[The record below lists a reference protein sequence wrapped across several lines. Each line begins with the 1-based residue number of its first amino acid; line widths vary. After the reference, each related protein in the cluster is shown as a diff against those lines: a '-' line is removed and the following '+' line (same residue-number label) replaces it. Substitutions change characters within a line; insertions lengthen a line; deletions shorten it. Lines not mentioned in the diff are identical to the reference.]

1 MDYNEAVMYLLTLG
15 RELAA
20 PSHARAAKFDL
31 ANIRALALRMGEPQ
45 EKFKSVHIAGTNGKG
60 STAAMVERIL
70 RRAGFKTG
78 LYTSPHLER
87 INERIRV
94 NGAEIS
100 DAEFAAAF
108 TRLRDLIEGMLST
121 GELAAHPTY
130 FECVTAMALDVYAR
144 EGVDFAVLEV
154 GMGGRLDSTNI
165 VGPEVAV
172 ITQIA
177 FDHESFLGHSI
188 AEIAGEKAG
197 IIKPGVPVVSA
208 AEHPEARAVIRRR
221 AEELKAPL
229 VEIDTA
235 YRVEEI
241 GARDGFYSAIV
252 TDVGGKGA
260 QAGTVPTGRQVPV
273 LPNARRIELK
283 LGLAGRYQVR
293 NAVTALAAA
302 RVLADR
308 SLTERLLT
316 GRGLQITDAH
326 IADGIAQVQW
336 PGRLERIA
344 EQPTV
349 FLDGTHNAAG
359 ARELATFWDE
369 HLAGRRI
376 HLVYGSV
383 RDKSVDEIAGL
394 LFPRA
399 ARVTVTAPRQPR
411 ALSAE
416 ALAEMTRHLAPQMDV
431 VADASEAVA
440 QALERA
446 GREDVVFVTGSLYL
460 VGEISRWWKSG
471 AAHAR
476 SAANHP
482 A

>member
-1 MDYNEAVMYLLTLG
+1 MEYNESVRYLLTLG

-20 PSHARAAKFDL
+20 PSHAKAAKFDL
-31 ANIRALALRMGEPQ
+31 ANIRALALRMGTPQ
-45 EKFKSVHIAGTNGKG
+45 KNFSSVHIAGTNGKG

-70 RRAGFKTG
+70 RSAGFKTG

-108 TRLRDLIEGMLST
+108 TRQHGLIEAMLST

-130 FECVTAMALDVYAR
+130 FECVTAMALDVFAR
-144 EGVDFAVLEV
+144 ERVEFAVLEV

-165 VGPEVAV
+165 VVPEVSV

-177 FDHESFLGHSI
+177 FDHEAFLGHSI

-208 AEHPEARAVIRRR
+208 AEHPEARAAIRRR
-221 AEELKAPL
+221 AEELEAPL

-235 YRVEEI
+235 YRLEELNSK
-241 GARDGFYSAIV
+241 DGFYSGSVVDLGLDAAHETV
-252 TDVGGKGA
+252 KSA
-260 QAGTVPTGRQVPV
+260 QPGVAV
-273 LPNARRIELK
+273 LPAAVPLELK
-283 LGLAGRYQVR
+283 LGLAGRYQMR
-293 NAVTALAAA
+293 NAVTAMAAA
-302 RVLADR
+302 RLLA
-308 SLTERLLT
+308 
-316 GRGLQITDAH
+316 GRGYKITDED
-326 IADGIAQVQW
+326 IAEGIARVQW

-344 EQPTV
+344 EGPTV

-359 ARELATFWDE
+359 ARELAEFWDE

-399 ARVTVTAPRQPR
+399 ARVTVTAPGQPR

-416 ALAEMTRHLAPQMDV
+416 ALAEMTRHLAPEMDV
-431 VADASEAVA
+431 VAEASEAVA
-440 QALERA
+440 QAVEEA

-471 AAHAR
+471 AAQAR
-476 SAANHP
+476 SAAKS
-482 A
+482 

>member
-1 MDYNEAVMYLLTLG
+1 MKYNEAVRYLLTLG

-45 EKFKSVHIAGTNGKG
+45 KKFASVHIAGTNGKG
-60 STAAMVERIL
+60 STAAMVEKIL
-70 RRAGFKTG
+70 RCAGFKTG

-94 NGAEIS
+94 NGIEIN

-108 TRLRDLIEGMLST
+108 TRLHGLIEAMLST
-121 GELAAHPTY
+121 GDLAAHPTY
-130 FECVTAMALDVYAR
+130 FECVTAMALDVFAR
-144 EGVDFAVLEV
+144 EDVGFTVLEV

-165 VGPEVAV
+165 VTPEVAV

-197 IIKPGVPVVSA
+197 IIKAGVPVVSA
-208 AEHPEARAVIRRR
+208 AENPEARVVIWRR
-221 AEELKAPL
+221 AGEMKAPL
-229 VEIDTA
+229 VEIDAA
-235 YRVEEI
+235 YRVEKLHAE
-241 GARDGFYSAIV
+241 DGFYSATV
-252 TDVGGKGA
+252 AELGASADQKEAKSA
-260 QAGTVPTGRQVPV
+260 QAGTPV
-273 LPNARRIELK
+273 LPLPRRIELK

-293 NAVTALAAA
+293 NAVTALAIA
-302 RVLADR
+302 RMLA
-308 SLTERLLT
+308 
-316 GRGLQITDAH
+316 GREFTITDAH
-326 IADGIAQVQW
+326 IAEGIARVQW
-336 PGRLERIA
+336 QGRLERIA
-344 EQPTV
+344 EQPAV

-359 ARELATFWDE
+359 ARELAAFWDE
-369 HLAGRRI
+369 QLAGRRI

-399 ARVTVTAPRQPR
+399 ARVTVTAPGQPR
-411 ALSAE
+411 ALSAD

-431 VADASEAVA
+431 VPDASEAVA
-440 QALERA
+440 RA
-446 GREDVVFVTGSLYL
+446 IESAAREDVVFVTGSLYL
-460 VGEISRWWKSG
+460 VGEISKWWKSG
-471 AAHAR
+471 AARAR
-476 SAANHP
+476 ISAKQP

>member
-1 MDYNEAVMYLLTLG
+1 MEYNEAVRYLLTLG

-31 ANIRALALRMGEPQ
+31 ANTRALAMRMGQPQ
-45 EKFKSVHIAGTNGKG
+45 RNFASVHIAGTNGKG

-70 RRAGFKTG
+70 RSAGYKTG

-87 INERIRV
+87 INERIRI
-94 NGAEIS
+94 NGEEIS

-108 TRLRDLIEGMLST
+108 TRLHGLIEAMLST

-130 FECVTAMALDVYAR
+130 FECVTAMALDVFAR
-144 EGVDFAVLEV
+144 ERVEFAVLEV

-165 VGPEVAV
+165 VVPTVSV

-188 AEIAGEKAG
+188 TEIAAEKAG

-229 VEIDTA
+229 VEIDEA
-235 YRVEEI
+235 YRVEELSS
-241 GARDGFYSAIV
+241 RDGFYSAAV
-252 TDVGGKGA
+252 TSVDADEGDEAVKGA
-260 QAGTVPTGRQVPV
+260 QTGMSV
-273 LPNARRIELK
+273 LPKARVELK
-283 LGLAGRYQVR
+283 LGLAGRYQMR
-293 NAVTALAAA
+293 NAVPALAAA
-302 RVLADR
+302 RVLA
-308 SLTERLLT
+308 
-316 GRGLQITDAH
+316 GRGFKITNEN
-326 IADGIAQVQW
+326 IADGVARVQW

-349 FLDGTHNAAG
+349 FLDGTHNSAG
-359 ARELATFWDE
+359 ARTLVEFWDE

-376 HLVYGSV
+376 HLIYGSV

-399 ARVTVTAPRQPR
+399 ARVTVTAPGQPR

-431 VADASEAVA
+431 VPDASEAVA
-440 QALERA
+440 RALEET

-460 VGEISRWWKSG
+460 VGEISRWWKTG
-471 AAHAR
+471 AAQAR
-476 SAANHP
+476 SAANQR

>member
-1 MDYNEAVMYLLTLG
+1 MEYNESVRYLLTLG
-15 RELAA
+15 HELAA
-20 PSHARAAKFDL
+20 PSHAKAAKFDL

-45 EKFKSVHIAGTNGKG
+45 KRFPCVHIAGTNGKG

-70 RRAGFKTG
+70 RSAGFKTG

-87 INERIRV
+87 INERIRL

-108 TRLRDLIEGMLST
+108 TRLHALIEAMLST

-130 FECVTAMALDVYAR
+130 FECVTAMALDVFAR
-144 EGVDFAVLEV
+144 DRVEFAVLEV

-165 VGPEVAV
+165 VMPEVSV

-177 FDHESFLGHSI
+177 FDHEAFLGHSI

-197 IIKPGVPVVSA
+197 IIKKGVPVIGA
-208 AEHPEARAVIRRR
+208 GENPEARAVIRRR
-221 AEELKAPL
+221 AEELGAVL

-235 YRVEEI
+235 YRVE
-241 GARDGFYSAIV
+241 GLDSKDGFYFGRVADVVESTGTDAVVKSAQPGV
-252 TDVGGKGA
+252 A
-260 QAGTVPTGRQVPV
+260 VP
-273 LPNARRIELK
+273 IELMV
-283 LGLAGRYQVR
+283 GLAGRYQMR
-293 NAVTALAAA
+293 NAVTAMAAA
-302 RVLADR
+302 RVLA
-308 SLTERLLT
+308 
-316 GRGLQITDAH
+316 GRGFRITDEK
-326 IADGIAQVQW
+326 IAEGIARVQW
-336 PGRLERIA
+336 PGRLERIG

-359 ARELATFWDE
+359 ARELAEFWDE

-399 ARVTVTAPRQPR
+399 ARVTVTAPGQPR

-416 ALAEMTRHLAPQMDV
+416 ALAEMTQHLAPEMDV
-431 VADASEAVA
+431 VAEASESVA
-440 QALERA
+440 RA
-446 GREDVVFVTGSLYL
+446 IEEAGPGDVVFVTGSLYL

-471 AAHAR
+471 AMRLR
-476 SAANHP
+476 SAAKN
-482 A
+482 

>member
-1 MDYNEAVMYLLTLG
+1 MEYNESVRYLLTLG

-20 PSHARAAKFDL
+20 PSHAKAAKFDL
-31 ANIRALALRMGEPQ
+31 ANIRALAARMGEPQ
-45 EKFKSVHIAGTNGKG
+45 KQFASVHIAGTNGKG

-70 RRAGFKTG
+70 RSAGFKTG

-94 NGAEIS
+94 NGVEIS

-108 TRLRDLIEGMLST
+108 TRLRGLIEAMLST
-121 GELAAHPTY
+121 GEVAAHPTY
-130 FECVTAMALDVYAR
+130 FECVTAMAMDVFAR
-144 EGVDFAVLEV
+144 ERVEFAVLEV

-165 VGPEVAV
+165 VTPEVSV

-177 FDHESFLGHSI
+177 FDHEAFLGHSI

-197 IIKPGVPVVSA
+197 IIKRDVPVVSA
-208 AEHPEARAVIRRR
+208 AEHPEAKAVIRRR
-221 AEELKAPL
+221 AEELGTVL
-229 VEIDTA
+229 VEIDAA
-235 YRVEEI
+235 YRVQ
-241 GARDGFYSAIV
+241 ALNSQDGFYL
-252 TDVGGKGA
+252 
-260 QAGTVPTGRQVPV
+260 GTVVDLGPDAAHQEVKNAQTGMSV
-273 LPNARRIELK
+273 LPTARPIELR
-283 LGLAGRYQVR
+283 LGLAGRYQMR
-293 NAVTALAAA
+293 NAVTAMAAA
-302 RVLADR
+302 RVLAR
-308 SLTERLLT
+308 
-316 GRGLQITDAH
+316 RGFRITDEN
-326 IADGIAQVQW
+326 IAEGIARVQW

-359 ARELATFWDE
+359 ARELAEFWDE

-399 ARVTVTAPRQPR
+399 ARVTVTAPGQPR

-416 ALAEMTRHLAPQMDV
+416 ALAEMTRHLAPELDV
-431 VADASEAVA
+431 MAEASEAVA
-440 QALERA
+440 RA
-446 GREDVVFVTGSLYL
+446 VEEAGPGGVVFVTGSLYL

-471 AAHAR
+471 AVRAR
-476 SAANHP
+476 SAAKN
-482 A
+482 

>member
-1 MDYNEAVMYLLTLG
+1 MEYNEAVRYLLTLG

-31 ANIRALALRMGEPQ
+31 ANIRALADRMDQPQ

-70 RRAGFKTG
+70 RHAGFKTG

-108 TRLRDLIEGMLST
+108 TQLHRLVEEMLST

-130 FECVTAMALDVYAR
+130 FECVTAMALDVFAR
-144 EGVDFAVLEV
+144 QGVDFAVLEV

-165 VGPEVAV
+165 VTPEVTV

-197 IIKPGVPVVSA
+197 ILKAGVPVVSA
-208 AEHPEARAVIRRR
+208 AENEEARAVIRRR

-235 YRVEEI
+235 YRVEELKSK
-241 GARDGFYSAIV
+241 DGFYSAMVADIGV
-252 TDVGGKGA
+252 
-260 QAGTVPTGRQVPV
+260 AGEKA
-273 LPNARRIELK
+273 ARRVEVK
-283 LGLAGRYQVR
+283 PGLAGRYQVR

-302 RVLADR
+302 RVLA
-308 SLTERLLT
+308 
-316 GRGLQITDAH
+316 GHGVHITDEE

-359 ARELATFWDE
+359 ARELAAFWDE

-416 ALAEMTRHLAPQMDV
+416 ALAEMTHDLAPRMDV

-440 QALERA
+440 RALESA
-446 GREDVVFVTGSLYL
+446 AREDVVFVTGSLYL
-460 VGEISRWWKSG
+460 VGEVSRWWKSG
-471 AAHAR
+471 AAHVR
-476 SAANHP
+476 GAANHT
-482 A
+482 ALKIC

>member
-1 MDYNEAVMYLLTLG
+1 MEYKDAVRYLLTLG

-31 ANIRALALRMGEPQ
+31 ANIRALAARMGEPQ
-45 EKFKSVHIAGTNGKG
+45 RKFASVHIAGTNGKG
-60 STAAMVERIL
+60 STAAMVESIL

-108 TRLRDLIEGMLST
+108 TRLRGLVEEMLST
-121 GELAAHPTY
+121 SELAAHPTY
-130 FECVTAMALDVYAR
+130 FECVTAMALDVFAR
-144 EGVDFAVLEV
+144 EGVEFAALEV

-165 VGPEVAV
+165 VMPEVAV

-177 FDHESFLGHSI
+177 FDHEAFLGHSI

-197 IIKPGVPVVSA
+197 ILKPGVPVVSA
-208 AEHPEARAVIRRR
+208 AEHPEARVVIQRR
-221 AEELKAPL
+221 AKELNAPL
-229 VEIDTA
+229 VEIDEA
-235 YRVEEI
+235 YRVEELR
-241 GARDGFYSAIV
+241 ARDGFYSAVISE
-252 TDVGGKGA
+252 KA
-260 QAGTVPTGRQVPV
+260 AGDP
-273 LPNARRIELK
+273 RRIELK

-293 NAVTALAAA
+293 NAVTALAVAH
-302 RVLADR
+302 VLA
-308 SLTERLLT
+308 ER
-316 GRGLQITDAH
+316 RVQITDDN
-326 IADGIAQVQW
+326 ISDGITQVQW

-349 FLDGTHNAAG
+349 FLDGTHNPAG
-359 ARELATFWDE
+359 ARELAAFWDE

-376 HLVYGSV
+376 HLIYGSV

-416 ALAEMTRHLAPQMDV
+416 ALAEMTRHLAPHLDV
-431 VADASEAVA
+431 VADASEAFA
-440 QALERA
+440 RALGNA
-446 GREDVVFVTGSLYL
+446 AREDVVFVTGSLYL
-460 VGEISRWWKSG
+460 VGEISPLWKSG
-471 AAHAR
+471 AANAR
-476 SAANHP
+476 STANHP
-482 A
+482 T

>member
-1 MDYNEAVMYLLTLG
+1 MDYNEAVRYLLTLG

-31 ANIRALALRMGEPQ
+31 ANIRALAARMGEPQ
-45 EKFKSVHIAGTNGKG
+45 TNFKSVHIAGTNGKG
-60 STAAMVERIL
+60 STAAMVESIL
-70 RRAGFKTG
+70 RCAGFKTG

-108 TRLRDLIEGMLST
+108 TRLHKLIEEMLST

-130 FECVTAMALDVYAR
+130 FECVTAMALDVFAR
-144 EGVDFAVLEV
+144 EGVEFTVLEV

-165 VGPEVAV
+165 VMPEVAV

-197 IIKPGVPVVSA
+197 IIKAGVAVVSA
-208 AEHPEARAVIRRR
+208 AEHPEARAVIRQR
-221 AEELKAPL
+221 AGELNAKL
-229 VEIDTA
+229 MEIDAA
-235 YRVEEI
+235 YRVEELKS
-241 GARDGFYSAIV
+241 RDGFYSV
-252 TDVGGKGA
+252 NVVDTDADSNGDTAAGGA
-260 QAGTVPTGRQVPV
+260 QTGMPT
-273 LPNARRIELK
+273 LPNTQGIELK

-293 NAVTALAAA
+293 NAVTALAVA
-302 RVLADR
+302 RVLA
-308 SLTERLLT
+308 E
-316 GRGLQITDAH
+316 RGLRITDEN
-326 IADGIAQVQW
+326 IAEGVARVQW

-344 EQPTV
+344 ERPTV

-359 ARELATFWDE
+359 ARELAEFWDE
-369 HLAGRRI
+369 HLAERRI

-399 ARVTVTAPRQPR
+399 ARVTVTAPNQSR
-411 ALSAE
+411 ALSAD
-416 ALAEMTRHLAPQMDV
+416 ALAEMTRHLAPQIDA
-431 VADASEAVA
+431 VADASEAVGR
-440 QALERA
+440 ALERA
-446 GREDVVFVTGSLYL
+446 APEDVVFVTGSLYL

-476 SAANHP
+476 IAANHP

>member
-1 MDYNEAVMYLLTLG
+1 MEYNEAVRYLLTLG

-45 EKFKSVHIAGTNGKG
+45 KRFKSVHIAGTNGKG
-60 STAAMVERIL
+60 STAAMVERVL
-70 RRAGFKTG
+70 RCAGYKTG

-94 NGAEIS
+94 DGAEIS
-100 DAEFAAAF
+100 DAEFAEAF
-108 TRLRDLIEGMLST
+108 TRLRGLIEEMLST

-130 FECVTAMALDVYAR
+130 FECVTAMALEVFAWER
-144 EGVDFAVLEV
+144 VDFAVLEV
-154 GMGGRLDSTNI
+154 GMGGRLDSTN
-165 VGPEVAV
+165 VVKPEVSV

-188 AEIAGEKAG
+188 AEIAREKAG

-221 AEELKAPL
+221 AEELNAPL
-229 VEIDTA
+229 IEIDES

-241 GARDGFYSAIV
+241 RERDGFCSASV
-252 TDVGGKGA
+252 TDVGMKGA
-260 QAGTVPTGRQVPV
+260 QAVMPV
-273 LPNARRIELK
+273 QPNARRIELK
-283 LGLAGRYQVR
+283 PGLAGRYQVR

-302 RVLADR
+302 RVLA
-308 SLTERLLT
+308 
-316 GRGLQITDAH
+316 GRGFKITDAH
-326 IADGIAQVQW
+326 ISDGIAQVQW

-359 ARELATFWDE
+359 ARELANFWDE

-399 ARVTVTAPRQPR
+399 TRVTVTAPSQPR

-416 ALAEMTRHLAPQMDV
+416 ALAEMTRHLASEMDV
-431 VADASEAVA
+431 VPDASEAVA
-440 QALERA
+440 RALESA
-446 GREDVVFVTGSLYL
+446 AREDVVFVTGSLYL
-460 VGEISRWWKSG
+460 VGEVSRWWKSG